1 MADYTPIDCNYYD
14 QLEAHATLKTWLRVD
29 DIHDEAPSYV
39 TKIVDFQTANKVEY
53 AIDITGKSIR
63 LDQLA
68 LITPL
73 DPTKD
78 VTAHLLN
85 KMDYNY
91 WANKLMLDTLDNH
104 DYLPHQVISWMS
116 HIFNAHD
123 IWNKRI
129 QPTEVSHYDVW
140 EVHPRDQWAAINE
153 EIHRSSYEILGRRSP
168 SEIIKYNS
176 TADYEYRH
184 TISDIVYHIVNHSTY
199 HGGQIVY
206 EMRREGLV
214 PVSTD
219 FIRFCRL

>member
-1 MADYTPIDCNYYD
+1 MTDYTPIDCNYYD
-14 QLEAHATLKTWLRVD
+14 QLEAHATLKTWLRID
-29 DIHDEAPSYV
+29 DMNDEAPSYA
-39 TKIVDFQTANKVEY
+39 TKIVDFETENKIEY
-53 AIDITGKSIR
+53 AIDIAGERIR
-63 LDQLA
+63 LDQLS

-91 WANKLMLDTLDNH
+91 WANKLMLDTLD
-104 DYLPHQVISWMS
+104 DLEYLPHQVISWMS

-123 IWNKRI
+123 IWNKRM
-129 QPTEVSHYDVW
+129 QSSDVPHYEVW
-140 EVHPRDQWAAINE
+140 QTHPRDQWQAINE
-153 EIHRSSYEILGRRSP
+153 EVHRYSYEILGRRSP
-168 SEIIKYNS
+168 SEIIQYHS
-176 TADYEYRH
+176 TSGIAYRNTIADV
-184 TISDIVYHIVNHSTY
+184 VYHIINHSSY

-219 FIRFCRL
+219 FIRYCRL